1 MFLDIFQGHRG
12 HKSKDSEIHTACNW
26 PCNWQVPRTTS
37 HFLPGLPII
46 HDKNLSLPLSEDEDG
61 GEQELI
67 TNDGRSKFTY
77 LTWVLLHYF
86 RTPEVQLEIVL

>member
-1 MFLDIFQGHRG
+1 MKFIQPATDRVTGKFPGQP
-12 HKSKDSEIHTACNW
+12 N
-26 PCNWQVPRTTS
+26 S

-86 RTPEVQLEIVL
+86 KTPEVQLEIVL